1 MSSLPRSWIGTAR
14 HPDLGDLAYTG
25 EVSLTSA
32 DLVFETEGQRVALP
46 QRRLQF
52 GHGAEGG
59 LVFRDPE
66 QDGWEICLPDEDILR
81 HPAFHRL
88 PVLVRQMKALRAG
101 AETRRTL
108 RLCAAFLLVFAVVAA
123 ALVAAGP
130 VAVRLAVQR
139 VPPGVETKVGEA
151 ALRVYCQA
159 RSMRPVDDPRA
170 WARLAVATNALG
182 PVLARTGWPWRFH
195 ILADRWPGGMAFPG
209 GHVVVTTG
217 LLDWV
222 ETPEELAGV
231 LAHEMAHITRRH
243 GLQQTIASQGPL
255 MILQFALG
263 ERQEIVS
270 ELLEASAALAA
281 FSFSRN
287 QEREADALG
296 FQYLVEAGVDPRGM
310 LRFFVRLEEAERGAR
325 ATFHRALGRT
335 VDELA
340 GGGDRFSTH
349 PLTTERIARL
359 EAAWERLSK
368 KDGFRSLAWP
378 AASPGQPRHHP
389 P

>member
-1 MSSLPRSWIGTAR
+1 MSPLPSTWTGTAH
-14 HPDLGDLAYTG
+14 HPDLGDLALTG

-32 DLVFETEGQRVALP
+32 DLVFETEGQRVSLP

-52 GHGAEGG
+52 SRGAGGG

-66 QDGWEICLPDEDILR
+66 QEGWEICLPAEDILR
-81 HPAFHRL
+81 HPAFQRL
-88 PVLVRQMKALRAG
+88 PVLVRQVQALRSG

-108 RLCAAFLLVFAVVAA
+108 RLCAAFLLVFTVLAA

-139 VPPGVETKVGEA
+139 VPRSVETRVGGA
-151 ALRVYCQA
+151 ALRAYCVA
-159 RSMRPVDDPRA
+159 RSRQPVDDPRA

-217 LLDWV
+217 LLEWL

-255 MILQFALG
+255 LILQFALG

-270 ELLEASAALAA
+270 
-281 FSFSRN
+281 
-287 QEREADALG
+287 
-296 FQYLVEAGVDPRGM
+296 
-310 LRFFVRLEEAERGAR
+310 
-325 ATFHRALGRT
+325 
-335 VDELA
+335 
-340 GGGDRFSTH
+340 
-349 PLTTERIARL
+349 
-359 EAAWERLSK
+359 
-368 KDGFRSLAWP
+368 
-378 AASPGQPRHHP
+378 
-389 P
+389 